1 MTDHIARY
9 ADLME
14 RFVHWAASRQDVH
27 GAFVVGSRA
36 RTAQPADEW
45 SDLDV
50 VMFAD
55 DPLVLLED
63 ESWVSRLGEWDISF
77 REPTAV
83 GIWEERRILFADGCD
98 VDISILPTQLL
109 DELEQQGSASV
120 LFQQGSNVVAR
131 GYRVL
136 LDRDARVAPMLEM
149 MASSTSPSH
158 LPPSQAE
165 LDQVL
170 SDFWYH
176 CPWITR
182 KLRRG
187 ELAVAH
193 ECLEGNQRSLVVRL
207 LHWHATREGHTWHG
221 TRYLEN
227 AMPDDIREH
236 YARTFA
242 LHTPEDIARGMR
254 EMMDLVDRLG
264 HEIGSAYGL
273 SVNPSPQEAG
283 RRWTDTIL
291 EDE

>member
-1 MTDHIARY
+1 MDHVTHYAAITERLVDWART
-9 ADLME
+9 
-14 RFVHWAASRQDVH
+14 RPDVH

-63 ESWVSRLGEWDISF
+63 ESGVSRLGEWEISF

-83 GIWEERRILFADGCD
+83 GIWEERRILFANGCD
-98 VDISILPTQLL
+98 ADISILPALLL
-109 DELEQQGSASV
+109 DELVQQGLESL
-120 LFQQGSNVVAR
+120 LFQPASNVGAR
-131 GYRVL
+131 GYRML
-136 LDRDARVAPMLEM
+136 LDRDGRVASVLEM
-149 MASSTSPSH
+149 MASATSPSH
-158 LPPSQAE
+158 LPPSQAG

-176 CPWITR
+176 CPWTAR

-193 ECLEGNQRSLVVRL
+193 ECLEGNQRSLLVRL
-207 LHWHATREGHTWHG
+207 LHWHAARSGHTWHG

-242 LHTPEDIARGMR
+242 LHTTEDITRGLR

-264 HEIGSAYGL
+264 REIGSAYGL
-273 SVNPSPQEAG
+273 SVNPMPQEAG

-291 EDE
+291 DGG